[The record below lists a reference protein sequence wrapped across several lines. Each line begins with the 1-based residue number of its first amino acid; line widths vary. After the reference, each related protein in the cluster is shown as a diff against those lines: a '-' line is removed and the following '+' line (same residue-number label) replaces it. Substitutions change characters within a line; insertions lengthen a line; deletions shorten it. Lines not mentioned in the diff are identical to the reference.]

1 MKIRTATKEDIPA
14 MAELLHELFCI
25 EVDFTPHYETQAQGL
40 NLLLQSSNA
49 EIFVAE
55 VNGHVVG
62 MCTIQVIISTAKGRE
77 VGTVEDV
84 VIDVEHRAKGIGSAM
99 LRRIEEWAFTRG
111 LARIQLNADRD
122 NHPALGFYRRQGWR
136 QTNLVNW
143 MKHL

>member
-1 MKIRTATKEDIPA
+1 MKIRTATQEDIPA

-25 EVDFTPHYETQAQGL
+25 EVDFTPHYKTQTEGL
-40 NLLLQSSNA
+40 RLLLASKTA

-55 VNGHVVG
+55 ISGQVVG
-62 MCTIQVIISTAKGRE
+62 MCTIQIIISTAKGRE
-77 VGTVEDV
+77 VGHVEDV
-84 VIDVEHRAKGIGSAM
+84 VIDVEHRGKGIGSSL
-99 LRRIEEWAFTRG
+99 LRRVEEWAFTQG